1 MNPEAVN
8 PQPTDTAAAHP
19 APQDSAQQVMA
30 AQESAPQAGAP
41 QTAAPQVAV
50 PQTSMP
56 QAAAAGHY
64 AQPPHAAVQPTAAQP
79 TAAQPTAAQPTTAQF
94 GTPPLAVPQRQQPAV
109 SPQSYAPHPHYQ
121 PFATPGA
128 PAGSGQ
134 PAMPVA
140 TAAPDT
146 APKSRYHAGVLV
158 TAAVLVLA
166 AGLGGGVIGASLA
179 ANNGGAGAIEIV
191 GGETSSPISA
201 IAAARTESVVTLEVQ
216 SAGGSDSGSGV
227 VYRADGYIITNAHV
241 ALGDGSSDVAIKVR
255 TSSGELLPARLIGA
269 DPYADLAVVKVD
281 RTDLTPMPIGDSGSI
296 NVGDTTVAIGAPLE
310 LPSTVTSGV
319 VSAVNRGIAV
329 RAATAPQTAPEDNSS
344 PESQFELPGQQQNTT
359 ANRITLP
366 VIQTDASINPGN
378 SGGALLN
385 GKGELIGINVAIA
398 STSSA
403 DGVAGSVG
411 LGFAIPSEL
420 AVRVVDALIAGEKP
434 SHGLLGA
441 SVADAT
447 GEPQAT
453 HAGGLVVEVTPDS
466 AAARAGLQPGDI
478 ITTLNGITTA
488 DGTSVSALVRMH
500 PGGSEVE
507 LEYYRNGE
515 LRSTV
520 ATLGTL

>member
-8 PQPTDTAAAHP
+8 PQQTDTAALN
-19 APQDSAQQVMA
+19 
-30 AQESAPQAGAP
+30 
-41 QTAAPQVAV
+41 AAPQYS
-50 PQTSMP
+50 PQ
-56 QAAAAGHY
+56 QAANQQARTSPVVAATPTARPTATQTEVLQGAPVAHY
-64 AQPPHAAVQPTAAQP
+64 VQHPYAPPHAAPQQQAATQ
-79 TAAQPTAAQPTTAQF
+79 
-94 GTPPLAVPQRQQPAV
+94 L
-109 SPQSYAPHPHYQ
+109 PQSYAPRYQ
-121 PFATPGA
+121 PLIT
-128 PAGSGQ
+128 S
-134 PAMPVA
+134 
-140 TAAPDT
+140 AAPGIAAASATTVTPDS
-146 APKSRYHAGVLV
+146 ASKSRYSAGVVV
-158 TAAVLVLA
+158 TAAGLVLA
-166 AGLGGGVIGASLA
+166 AGLGGGLIGASLA
-179 ANNGGAGAIEIV
+179 ANRGAGAIEIV

-241 ALGDGSSDVAIKVR
+241 ALGDGSSDVRIKVR

-281 RTDLTPMPIGDSGSI
+281 RVDLTPMPIGDSSSI

-344 PESQFELPGQQQNTT
+344 PESQFELPGQQQNTA

-398 STSSA
+398 STGAA

-453 HAGGLVVEVTPDS
+453 HAGGLVVDVNPDS

-478 ITTLNGITTA
+478 ITTLNGITAA

-500 PGGSEVE
+500 PGGSEVQ

-515 LRSTV
+515 LRTTV